1 MVYLAI
7 QKDILESISY
17 LGKQKVQGIK
27 LQLLHILKGTDLG
40 VLYEEGK
47 IDHVLDFEEYVDLV
61 IACLEHLPKEMV
73 IHRISGDESKII
85 TGSPMEWT

>member
-1 MVYLAI
+1 M
-7 QKDILESISY
+7 
-17 LGKQKVQGIK
+17 
-27 LQLLHILKGTDLG
+27 G

-73 IHRISGDESKII
+73 IHRISGDDSKNYYWLPYGVDIKKW
-85 TGSPMEWT
+85 S